1 MWRAI
6 KLNNS
11 CGHDI
16 RFFEKK
22 RKNRLIRLRSF
33 TEMIGIVVYED
44 NAMDESKVCVI
55 ECLRNSSQCL
65 PHVQLHGT
73 VE

>member
-1 MWRAI
+1 MISAFLKKR
-6 KLNNS
+6 NN
-11 CGHDI
+11 GLI
-16 RFFEKK
+16 RFG
-22 RKNRLIRLRSF
+22 NL

-44 NAMDESKVCVI
+44 NAMDESKVCII
-55 ECLRNSSQCL
+55 ECLRNSLQCL